1 MDILQG
7 RSMRLEV
14 RPAEWTAFNEV
25 MGEKGGCGGCW
36 CMLWRL
42 SRKAWES
49 GAGESNRDAMKALF
63 QDGRVPG
70 LIGWIENE
78 PVGWIQVDERIA
90 FPRLANSRIL
100 KPIDNAPVW
109 SIACFFIKKEF
120 RRKGASI
127 PMLRAACDFAAE
139 NGARIIEGY
148 PIDTAK
154 ERYPSVYAWTG
165 FLSSFRSVGFE
176 EVARRSPTRPIMR
189 KRLMV
194 VTEPGGYRLG

>member
-1 MDILQG
+1 
-7 RSMRLEV
+7 MRLEV

-25 MGEKGGCGGCW
+25 MGEKGGCAGCW

-63 QDGRVPG
+63 QEGRVPG

-90 FPRLANSRIL
+90 FPRLTNSRIL
-100 KPIDNAPVW
+100 KPIDDTPVW
-109 SIACFFIKKEF
+109 SIACFFIKKGF

-127 PMLRAACDFAAE
+127 PCCALHVILLQKMGQRYLKAIPLIQRKSVILLSMRGLAFLAAF
-139 NGARIIEGY
+139 
-148 PIDTAK
+148 
-154 ERYPSVYAWTG
+154 V
-165 FLSSFRSVGFE
+165 L
-176 EVARRSPTRPIMR
+176 
-189 KRLMV
+189 
-194 VTEPGGYRLG
+194 